1 MKYRGKI
8 IRTMEK
14 KKSSNTANKNTA
26 VLFDEGRILTIGAWF
41 VISSTSNGC
50 AHSTLSNLFDS
61 DIIDVSVTASSKPT
75 IELANVG
82 CIRKQVIQMK
92 RNISLWRI

>member
-14 KKSSNTANKNTA
+14 KKSSNTANKNTV
-26 VLFDEGRILTIGAWF
+26 VLFDEGRTLTMF
-41 VISSTSNGC
+41 VICSTSNGC

-61 DIIDVSVTASSKPT
+61 DIIDVSVTASSMPR

>member
-14 KKSSNTANKNTA
+14 KKSSKTANKNTV
-26 VLFDEGRILTIGAWF
+26 VLFEEGRILTIRPWF
-41 VISSTSNGC
+41 VICSTNNGCTRSTS
-50 AHSTLSNLFDS
+50 SNLFDS

-75 IELANVG
+75 IELASVC
-82 CIRKQVIQMK
+82 CIVKQVIQMK
-92 RNISLWRI
+92 RNISFWRI